1 MFESEESTS
10 IGGVVGTR
18 VTRTGVSN
26 GRGEP
31 SYYWKQ
37 SARTDTVY
45 NPLKPFSLTNHLL
58 FSRIFEMTPLSKFNY
73 KVVIQGVF
81 LYFQYRKENRKV
93 LAENVFMTGSSEHLT
108 YNDLF
113 SFCLTHLIFPVLE
126 IFSNRPINGKVKE
139 PHGGEEWNHQ
149 FIHWSSPIPSFFPG
163 TPSLDE
169 KNQESLTYPP
179 S

>member
-10 IGGVVGTR
+10 IGGVVETR

-73 KVVIQGVF
+73 KVIIQGVF

-108 YNDLF
+108 YNDLLFF
-113 SFCLTHLIFPVLE
+113 SLTHLIFPVLE

-139 PHGGEEWNHQ
+139 PHGGEEWNHR
-149 FIHWSSPIPSFFPG
+149 FIHWSSPIPSFFLVHPFW
-163 TPSLDE
+163 TKRTRNL
-169 KNQESLTYPP
+169 
-179 S
+179 

>member
-81 LYFQYRKENRKV
+81 Y
-93 LAENVFMTGSSEHLT
+93 
-108 YNDLF
+108 
-113 SFCLTHLIFPVLE
+113 
-126 IFSNRPINGKVKE
+126 IFSTEKKTGKFWLKM
-139 PHGGEEWNHQ
+139 
-149 FIHWSSPIPSFFPG
+149 F
-163 TPSLDE
+163 L
-169 KNQESLTYPP
+169 
-179 S
+179 

>member
-81 LYFQYRKENRKV
+81 F
-93 LAENVFMTGSSEHLT
+93 
-108 YNDLF
+108 
-113 SFCLTHLIFPVLE
+113 
-126 IFSNRPINGKVKE
+126 IFSVPKRK
-139 PHGGEEWNHQ
+139 
-149 FIHWSSPIPSFFPG
+149 
-163 TPSLDE
+163 
-169 KNQESLTYPP
+169 QESFG
-179 S
+179 